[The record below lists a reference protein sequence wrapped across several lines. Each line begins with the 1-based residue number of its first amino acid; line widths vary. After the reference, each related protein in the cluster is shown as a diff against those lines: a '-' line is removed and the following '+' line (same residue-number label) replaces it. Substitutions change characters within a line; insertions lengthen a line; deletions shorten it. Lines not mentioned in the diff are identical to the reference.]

1 MKRKFEEKLILWK
14 EKYNKKPLMVIGVR
28 QIGKT
33 YTIENFCKENFNN
46 YIYINLEKQENIKNI
61 FEKTLEPE
69 EIIEN
74 IKINLNTSFNN
85 EETIIF
91 FDECQVSERFIMS
104 LNYFCESKINYKI
117 VCAGSLLGVKINR
130 FNSSFPVGK
139 VRIENMYPMDFE
151 EFLSAIG
158 EELLINKIKESFK
171 DFTKL
176 DESLHEKAIQLYKQ
190 YLCIGGMPE
199 AIINFIE
206 SDRKLSEF
214 DRKITENIIDM
225 YISDMNKYTTNSF
238 ESVKIE
244 KVYKNIPS
252 QLAKE
257 NKKFQYSA
265 LEKGSDKRK
274 FQSAI
279 EWLVSSNLVYQC
291 KCVNKIE
298 IPLNVYEDEN
308 TFKLYLSDI
317 GILTLMSGIRYD
329 DIMFDVP
336 FMYRGVITEN
346 YVAENLISNE
356 IDLHYWI
363 NQNQAEIDF
372 LMYNKDGIIPI
383 EVKSSENNQ
392 SKSLKF
398 YIEKYK
404 PKYGIRL
411 STKNFGY
418 ENNIKSIPL
427 YAIFC
432 LKDL

>member
-1 MKRKFEEKLILWK
+1 MRRKFEERLMLWK
-14 EKYNKKPLMVIGVR
+14 EKYNKKPLMVVGVR

-33 YTIENFCKENFNN
+33 YTIENFCKNNFSN
-46 YIYINLEKQENIKNI
+46 YVYINLEKQENIRNI
-61 FEKTLEPE
+61 FEKTLEPT

-74 IKINLNTSFNN
+74 IKVYLNISFDD

-104 LNYFCESKINYKI
+104 LKYFCEPDINYKI
-117 VCAGSLLGVKINR
+117 ICAGSLLGVKINR

-139 VRIENMYPMDFE
+139 IRIENMFPMDFE
-151 EFLSAIG
+151 EFLMALN
-158 EELLINKIKESFK
+158 EDLLIKKIKECFK
-171 DFTKL
+171 NFSKL
-176 DESLHEKAIQLYKQ
+176 DESLHENALNLYKQ
-190 YLCIGGMPE
+190 YMCIGGMPE
-199 AIINFIE
+199 AVINFLE
-206 SDRKLSEF
+206 SNRRLSEF
-214 DRKITENIIDM
+214 DNKIIENIVDM
-225 YISDMNKYTTNSF
+225 YISDMNKYTYNSY

-244 KVYKNIPS
+244 KVYKNIPG

-257 NKKFQYSA
+257 NKKFQYSK

-279 EWLVSSNLVYQC
+279 EWLISSYLTYQC
-291 KCVNKIE
+291 KSVDKIE

-317 GILTLMSGIRYD
+317 GILTWMSGIRYD
-329 DIMFDVP
+329 DIIFNSP

-346 YVAENLISNE
+346 YVAQNLISND
-356 IDLHYWI
+356 IVLHYW
-363 NQNQAEIDF
+363 NNNNQAEIDF
-372 LMYNKDGIIPI
+372 LIYNKDGIIPI

-398 YIEKYK
+398 YMEKYK
-404 PKYGIRL
+404 PKYGVRL
-411 STKNFGY
+411 STKNFGFD
-418 ENNIKSIPL
+418 NNIKSIPL

>member
-1 MKRKFEEKLILWK
+1 MKRKFEEKLTLWK

-74 IKINLNTSFNN
+74 IKINLNTSFND

-104 LNYFCESKINYKI
+104 LKYFCESKINYKI

-151 EFLSAIG
+151 EFLRAIG

-199 AIINFIE
+199 AVINFIE